1 MSQSLLIAK
10 IFDIPVKLHWS
21 FGLLLLIIPLA
32 LQGMGL
38 NTKEIIFITVL
49 VLGVFACVVMHEF
62 GHALTAKHYGVTTKD
77 IILLPIGGVAR
88 LNRLPEK
95 PLHEFL
101 IAIAGPAVN
110 VVIAALLMPYFLFN
124 PLSEHLVGSQP
135 ILNFETWSDLIPALL
150 FINVALAVFNLIPA
164 FPMDGGRVLRS
175 LLSMKTSRLMAT
187 NIAVRVGQLFAVLF
201 IVYAFNN
208 NGLGLGL
215 IGVFIFVAAR
225 QELANIR
232 FESNLEQFTA
242 GEVFHSKFSRLQSK
256 DQMQIPFGYLKR
268 VEEYNFLVFDEN
280 LSRTGFG
287 SQDLIGTLNEKSII
301 KAVED
306 SDLDASILDYTNQN
320 PLPGLSPNESLKSVY
335 EKLHEHSHSILPV
348 LDNGEILGVIDFHIL
363 NRFLDFQRKLKKGK
377 VATKK

>member
-21 FGLLLLIIPLA
+21 FGLLLLIIPFA
-32 LQGMGL
+32 LQGLGL

-49 VLGVFACVVMHEF
+49 VLAVFACVVMHEF
-62 GHALTAKHYGVTTKD
+62 GHALTAKYYGVTTKD

-124 PLSEHLVGSQP
+124 PISEHLVGSQP
-135 ILNFETWSDLIPALL
+135 ILNFEHWSDLIPALL
-150 FINVALAVFNLIPA
+150 FLNVALAVFNLIPA

-208 NGLGLGL
+208 NGIGLGL

-225 QELANIR
+225 QELENIR
-232 FESNLEQFTA
+232 FESNLERFTA
-242 GEVFHSKFSRLQSK
+242 GEVFHSKFSRLQSG
-256 DQMQIPFGYLKR
+256 DQLHIPFGYLKR
-268 VEEYNFLVFDEN
+268 VEEYNFLVFDE
-280 LSRTGFG
+280 

-301 KAVED
+301 KAVETD
-306 SDLDASILDYTNQN
+306 DLDSVILDYTNQN

-335 EKLHEHSHSILPV
+335 EKLHEHPHSILPV
-348 LDNGEILGVIDFHIL
+348 LENGEILGVIDFHIL

-377 VATKK
+377 TTTKK